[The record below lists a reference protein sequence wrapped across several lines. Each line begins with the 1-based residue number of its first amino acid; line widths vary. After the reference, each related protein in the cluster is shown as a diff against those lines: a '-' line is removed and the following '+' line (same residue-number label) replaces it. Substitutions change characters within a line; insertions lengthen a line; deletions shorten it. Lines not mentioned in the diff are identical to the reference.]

1 MTIENTVDKVKL
13 ISDLKEIHKEL
24 FGIYKELFGFKYKN
38 NKDFKSFID
47 SEYKD
52 NGISDKDKKLWNDNF
67 CHRASYT
74 LLNKILFV
82 RICEDKGF
90 MLNDEDYIAGEKKD
104 PDIGKKL
111 SRKGLQKWNNLITNY
126 TLGELVK
133 FAFDD
138 MKKSYSNII
147 LYKEDKYEI
156 LNPTDEE
163 LAFKYIGKNNDI
175 KNLVLAFER
184 VLEDII
190 EKLDSNKFN
199 FKYTDGNI
207 LGDVYEKFMDRETRK
222 AIGQFY
228 TPEFVIEYILKN
240 TVKEADVIE
249 NPFVTVADISCGS
262 GHFLIMAYDI
272 LKEKF
277 LNNIEKLKE
286 KYAREIYKIKKN
298 GVEIELTGKEYW
310 VKENIHYH
318 ILKYCIY
325 GADLDSFAVQ
335 LTTINLLLKDL
346 DNFTDELNIIE
357 CDSLI
362 KWEEDY
368 DWKDLKEQL
377 KEEFEVIVTNQ
388 SNLFGEEEK
397 IEIKQRKENYKVK
410 YRDLSGIERLEL
422 ISREKAQEILDLCEF
437 WENRF
442 DYVVGNPPY
451 GSEVKSSILK
461 DYYMKNYSDV
471 HMRTIDVYNYFNSRA
486 TKKIIKQLGYII
498 PSTILTQYEYTQC
511 RKYMMDNY
519 TIKRIINLGEN
530 VFDDNSYP
538 TIIIILSRYN
548 DNEKIKILDISN
560 SLNNEEKEK
569 MINDISLYK
578 EMNQKNYEH
587 VDNYKFLIIDEKF
600 INLMFK
606 IKSKHK
612 KLIDFCDNVSVGVA
626 SGNDKAFVIKSNEF
640 HKVDNILLKKLLV
653 GGDINRYHVNY
664 SNKYI
669 LYINRETDMDNLNK
683 TIEHLSTF
691 KEQLSSRREAKKGI
705 MRWYELHWPRNSEL
719 FESKKVI
726 CRQTGD
732 ELIATVDKDKYYT
745 LNSIID
751 IVLKK
756 SVDITEEYICAIL
769 NSKLMNVYY
778 QLLVQ
783 ENGKLFAEV
792 KPVVV
797 KELPIP
803 YIDKFQIENINELVL
818 KIINLNLQNKEKYNQ
833 FIVEKDILNN
843 YIENTDMIEKNNCR
857 IIELEEKLNN
867 EIYKLFGMDEESIE
881 LIEEYYN
888 KRYNIKPLTNQ
899 VLEVDVL
906 KNEYVK
912 NNLSLMEVS
921 KKFGV
926 KLSEIIEMRN
936 SHIKNKYCGVLDLY
950 SLANLYKSIDTFFI
964 EIINKSLANNN
975 KKYMTIVE
983 FIKLLDEKVSSF
995 YEYIDVLRNRTSAIR
1010 KTQDIIKDSLS
1021 KETYTWN
1028 AYRKDLVKDKVNKM
1042 FVKYYDKNCYGL
1054 AEWSDEIHKQYFLDA
1069 INEYTVNNPNEKKAN
1084 DILKLFNDLEIE
1096 DKEDYIDII
1105 EGKINK
1111 AFK

>member
-1 MTIENTVDKVKL
+1 MRAENTVDKVKL
-13 ISDLKEIHKEL
+13 ISELKDIHSEL
-24 FGIYKELFGFKYKN
+24 FQVYKKLFDFKYKH
-38 NKDFKSFID
+38 DEAFKLFID
-47 SEYKD
+47 NEYKE
-52 NGISDKDKKLWNDNF
+52 NGVVSKEKKVWNDNF

-90 MLNDEDYIAGEKKD
+90 MRNAEDYIAGEVKD
-104 PDIGKKL
+104 PHIGEKL
-111 SRKGLQKWNNLITNY
+111 SKVGLQKWGALVTNY
-126 TLGELVK
+126 TLGELIK

-138 MKKSYSNII
+138 MKQSYSNIV
-147 LYKEDKYEI
+147 LYKQDKYEI
-156 LNPTDEE
+156 LNPKDEE
-163 LAFKYIGKNNDI
+163 FNLKYIEGDKDT
-175 KNLVLAFER
+175 KELVLEFEK
-184 VLEDII
+184 VLNDII
-190 EKLDSNKFN
+190 EKLDTNNFN

-228 TPEFVIEYILKN
+228 TPGFVIEYILKN
-240 TVKEADVIE
+240 TVAEADVVE

-272 LKEKF
+272 LREKF
-277 LNNIEKLKE
+277 LGNLDILKE
-286 KYAREIYKIKKN
+286 KYADKIYTIKKY
-298 GVEIELTGKEYW
+298 GKEIQLTGNEYW
-310 VKENIHYH
+310 VKEHVHYH
-318 ILKYCIY
+318 ILKHCIY
-325 GADLDSFAVQ
+325 GADIDSFAVQ

-368 DWKDLKEQL
+368 DWKGLKEQL
-377 KEEFEVIVTNQ
+377 EEEFEVIGTTQ

-397 IEIKQRKENYKVK
+397 IEIKQRKENYKLK
-410 YRDLSGIERLEL
+410 YRDLSGTGRLDV

-461 DYYMKNYSDV
+461 DYYMRNYSDV

-498 PSTILTQYEYTQC
+498 PSTLLTQYEYTQC

-519 TIKRIINLGEN
+519 NIKRIINLGEN

-569 MINDISLYK
+569 MINDIKLYK

-600 INLMFK
+600 INLMVK

-612 KLIDFCDNVSVGVA
+612 KLIDFCDNVSVGIA

-640 HKVDNILLKKLLV
+640 DKVDNILLKKLLV
-653 GGDINRYHVNY
+653 GGDINRYYINY
-664 SNKYI
+664 SDKYI
-669 LYINRETDMDNLNK
+669 LYINRETDMDNLNN

-818 KIINLNLQNKEKYNQ
+818 KIMDLNLQNKEKYNQ
-833 FIVEKDILNN
+833 FLVEKDILNN
-843 YIENTDMIEKNNCR
+843 YIKNTDMIEKNNCK
-857 IIELEEKLNN
+857 IIELDQKLNN
-867 EIYKLFGMDEESIE
+867 EIYKLFGMDEEAIE

-899 VLEVDVL
+899 VLEIDFL
-906 KNEYVK
+906 KNEHVK

-926 KLSEIIEMRN
+926 KLDKIIEMRN
-936 SHIKNKYCGVLDLY
+936 SHIKNKYYEVLDLY

-964 EIINKSLANNN
+964 EIISKFLANNN
-975 KKYMTIVE
+975 KKYMRIAE
-983 FIKLLDEKVSSF
+983 FIKLLDEKISNY

-1028 AYRKDLVKDKVNKM
+1028 AYRKDKAKDKVSKT
-1042 FVKYYDKNCYGL
+1042 FVKYYDNNYYGL
-1054 AEWSDEIHKQYFLDA
+1054 SEWSDEIHKQYFMDA
-1069 INEYTVNNPNEKKAN
+1069 IDEYTVNNPNEKKAK
-1084 DILKLFNDLEIE
+1084 DILKLFLDLDIE
-1096 DKEDYIDII
+1096 DKEDYIDVI
-1105 EGKINK
+1105 EGKIK
-1111 AFK
+1111 RAFN